1 MATAERVSST
11 SPPHFIGSDYRYW
24 KTRMRAHLKSRG
36 VGVWEITQD
45 ETYAIPLVR
54 TSQDDKDKYYAN
66 NKAVDILLTSLC
78 RAEFD

>member
-1 MATAERVSST
+1 
-11 SPPHFIGSDYRYW
+11 
-24 KTRMRAHLKSRG
+24 MRAHLKSRG